1 MKESGSKEGRKEGR
15 KEEED
20 KVYRDRREC
29 IGIVESEREGGR
41 GSRAGEGDGCSSI
54 GGEKKAFGAA
64 CDGRGAACGGAGER
78 ASEL

>member
-1 MKESGSKEGRKEGR
+1 MKESGRKEGR

-29 IGIVESEREGGR
+29 IGIVESEREGG
-41 GSRAGEGDGCSSI
+41 GEAAGRGDGCSI

-64 CDGRGAACGGAGER
+64 CDGRGAACEG